1 MSGLDRAFIKAYT
14 KHQPGR
20 AMGAAHAGLAAGR
33 RPALSD
39 SYQINTSNAPEM
51 PNQRGA
57 GTAAQQ
63 WSPPRSPESAVAPSY
78 VIIDEPHAAMAG
90 PHWQKASR
98 PTSPIDGAAE
108 PGGFRLSPLMAT
120 LSADWAGPAFEVDQ
134 FGWASPITD
143 LVASGGA
150 ELDAL
155 AHKILSSAR
164 GGGQVVAIGSA
175 EPGAGGTTLM
185 LCLAHRLAAMQLKAA
200 LVDADFADPTLA
212 QRLGMSPT
220 FGWEDIVDEQRSL
233 CDLLI
238 GSAAD
243 GLALLPLRGPVAM
256 PQRLGGDL
264 YWRTTIDA
272 LRARYRLV
280 LLDVGAL
287 GPEEMVQL
295 PWLRA
300 DSGIDSAI
308 VVGRDGDEGRESLT
322 SAVHRLHACH
332 IDVLGVVENFCL
344 PEAQRLARNR
354 PRVAVGA

>member
-1 MSGLDRAFIKAYT
+1 MSGLDRAFIRAYT

-20 AMGAAHAGLAAGR
+20 AMGAAHAPVASGGRKPPVDYATQASHALLA
-33 RPALSD
+33 PAQQGSG
-39 SYQINTSNAPEM
+39 P
-51 PNQRGA
+51 
-57 GTAAQQ
+57 AAQP
-63 WSPPRSPESAVAPSY
+63 WSAPRSPEKPVAPSY

-98 PTSPIDGAAE
+98 PTSPIHGEAE
-108 PGGFRLSPLMAT
+108 PGGVRLSPLMAT

-143 LVASGGA
+143 LVASGGV

-175 EPGAGGTTLM
+175 EAGAGGTTLL

-200 LVDADFADPTLA
+200 LVDADFVDPTLA
-212 QRLGMSPT
+212 ERLGMSPA
-220 FGWEDIVDEQRSL
+220 FGWEDIMEQERSL
-233 CDLLI
+233 CDVLI
-238 GSAAD
+238 GSAED

-256 PQRLGGDL
+256 PERLGGDL

-272 LRARYRLV
+272 LRGRYRLV

-287 GPEEMVQL
+287 GPEEIVEL

-300 DSGIDSAI
+300 NSGIDSAI
-308 VVGRDGDEGRESLT
+308 VVGRDGDEGREPLM
-322 SAVHRLHACH
+322 SAVHRLHGCS
-332 IDVLGVVENFCL
+332 IDVLGVVENFCT
-344 PEAQRLARNR
+344 PEAQRLARHR